1 MPVTTPSI
9 PAQKS
14 ESSIA
19 VSALAE
25 RIITSH
31 NGIDAFRD
39 AFSSIIRDRSVTSQ
53 LAWRMFLRDTQA
65 AYRHSFLGYFWLLLP
80 ALANT
85 VVWVFLNSQKVVN
98 IDSGDLPY
106 PLFVFTGTALWT
118 AFNGSLVGTL
128 GIVDEARGTL
138 SKVNFPHEAMVLTAF
153 CKSLLNA
160 MVTAVFVIPF
170 LLFYHVELRL
180 SMLLFPVGLMAHIL
194 CGTAIG
200 LFCVPISALFSD
212 LGRAIHLGLR
222 FGFFLTPVIFQV
234 PTTGWG
240 RTLMLLNPVTPLL
253 VSSRAWLIGGEVSML
268 PGFIVVLISSLCV
281 LSISLMILKVSL
293 PHIIERLSS

>member
-1 MPVTTPSI
+1 MSVTAPTI
-9 PAQKS
+9 PAKKS
-14 ESSIA
+14 DPPIA
-19 VSALAE
+19 VSALTE
-25 RIITSH
+25 RIITPH
-31 NGIDAFRD
+31 NGIDAFRE

-65 AYRHSFLGYFWLLLP
+65 AYRSSFLGYFWLLLP

-85 VVWVFLNSQKVVN
+85 LVWVFLNSQNVVS

-138 SKVNFPHEAMVLTAF
+138 SKVNFPHEALVLSAF
-153 CKSLLNA
+153 GKSILNA
-160 MVTAVFVIPF
+160 LVTSVFVIPF
-170 LLFYHVELRL
+170 LLVYHIEFRL
-180 SMLLFPVGLMAHIL
+180 TMLLFPVGVLANIL

-200 LFCVPISALFSD
+200 LFCVPVSALFSD
-212 LGRAIHLGLR
+212 LSRAIHLGLR

-234 PTTGWG
+234 PAAGWG
-240 RTLMLLNPVTPLL
+240 RTLMQLNPVTPLL
-253 VSSRAWLIGGEVSML
+253 VSSRAWLIGGEVPML
-268 PGFIVVLISSLCV
+268 AGFIVVLISSLAV
-281 LSISLMILKVSL
+281 LFVSLIFLKVSL